1 MKCITWRPTK
11 VQISLPV
18 PDFSWVYTNPIW
30 VQLMNTHGK
39 YTKTWHSTWP
49 FQIDQACLVYLNPW
63 PVFNAFFYQIKNN
76 FQMCQQTLCRIYKT
90 WTMDKAGNIV
100 SAFKVL
106 FLPSNGHNTYTD
118 IRIKSLYGIW
128 FSFNIEVVTSIKDC

>member
-1 MKCITWRPTK
+1 MNCITWRPSK

-18 PDFSWVYTNPIW
+18 PDFSWLYTNPIW

-49 FQIDQACLVYLNPW
+49 FQIDQACLVNLNPW

-76 FQMCQQTLCRIYKT
+76 FQMCQQKLCRIYQT
-90 WTMDKAGNIV
+90 WTMDKADNIV

-106 FLPSNGHNTYTD
+106 FYHLMGTIHTRALGSSRCMEFG
-118 IRIKSLYGIW
+118 L
-128 FSFNIEVVTSIKDC
+128 VSIVKL